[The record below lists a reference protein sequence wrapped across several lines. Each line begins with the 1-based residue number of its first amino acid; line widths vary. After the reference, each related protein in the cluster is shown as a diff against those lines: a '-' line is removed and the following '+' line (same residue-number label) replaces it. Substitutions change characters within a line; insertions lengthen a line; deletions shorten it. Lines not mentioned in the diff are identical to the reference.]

1 VQGLQQ
7 TFRDWLS
14 VPCLEVS
21 QRNVS
26 ARSGQEG
33 FGLNSLNA
41 PLQFLDNGVVQQ
53 TAQATA
59 MTSIILEK
67 SRAKL
72 MMVLIMRHHADRHV
86 KGMGEQAAVEV
97 ALELSVCLAL
107 P

>member
-1 VQGLQQ
+1 M
-7 TFRDWLS
+7 
-14 VPCLEVS
+14 PCLEVS

-86 KGMGEQAAVEV
+86 KGMGGQAAVEV

>member
-1 VQGLQQ
+1 M
-7 TFRDWLS
+7 
-14 VPCLEVS
+14 PCLGVS

-33 FGLNSLNA
+33 FNSLNA

-59 MTSIILEK
+59 MTTIALEK

-72 MMVLIMRHHADRHV
+72 MMVLILRHHADRHV
-86 KGMGEQAAVEV
+86 GGIGEQAAVEV
-97 ALELSVCLAL
+97 ALKLSVCLAL

>member
-1 VQGLQQ
+1 
-7 TFRDWLS
+7 
-14 VPCLEVS
+14 
-21 QRNVS
+21 
-26 ARSGQEG
+26 
-33 FGLNSLNA
+33 
-41 PLQFLDNGVVQQ
+41 
-53 TAQATA
+53 